1 LLAVILL
8 PLALFAC
15 SDDDDDGPDPT
26 PAQPDLVVSSITFDP
41 AVPDIQDPVTVT
53 VIVRNAGNGAANPSE
68 LRLRVDGDEAC
79 TIDVAGLGPSASDTV
94 SCELLPLE
102 AAADYEVIACADAD
116 STIAESIETN
126 NCRTDNL
133 TVTAPGPN
141 LVVESILFTPASPTE
156 DETVTVTVTVRN
168 EGGVAAE
175 ASFVRIDRVGGVG
188 EVYCDSIP
196 TPALPSGGAE
206 SVVCEFGPLP
216 AGEYNI
222 RACADA
228 LTDVIETNEDDNCRS
243 QTLTVAAG
251 APRADLR
258 IRRIAFA
265 PTAPG
270 PESVITATIVVEN
283 TGGADAAATLTDILV
298 DGTLTCDDVATNAI
312 AAGDSVEVTCE
323 FGPLAS
329 GNHAVEAWADAGG
342 TVEETD
348 EEDNDHSV
356 TVFVSG
362 GAPRADLQIRRIY
375 FTPADPGP
383 QDEITATIV
392 VENAGDADAAA
403 SASDFLIDGA
413 MACEGV
419 ATAEVAAGDSLEVTC
434 DFGALGAGTYTI
446 EGRVDVAGAVEESDE
461 DDNAWTTDLVVTG
474 ETPQADLQIR
484 RIYFTPAAPVAGE
497 TVTAYIVIENDNLA
511 AAAATVTDILVDDA
525 PACDDVA
532 TGGVAGG
539 DSVVVS
545 CDLGGLAAGFY
556 TIEACADAGSAVDES
571 DETDNCLAGLLVVTE
586 EGGGM
591 PDIPGLP
598 TGTTVDF
605 CNDDP
610 MAQQAEF
617 LVTSQLS
624 MVGLFASIGQG
635 LIDSLDTL
643 DWTDIGGGCREATE
657 VEEGC
662 TSRIEL
668 CDAGDGYDLR
678 VFLTGP
684 CVPGEDGEPDTVVT
698 NWQAIG
704 GHLSADG
711 TSGSISS
718 HYTNTTTPRFSWTWS
733 TSPDGRQGTW
743 NSYAGAPGTGELFM
757 TLTYEVQTGGSVE
770 MSLEI
775 PAQLRWDVTVSA
787 DGRTG
792 VYEMFLFEDPAFWR
806 ETRIEWADCSGTWIT
821 YDSEGEILD
830 QQSW

>member
-1 LLAVILL
+1 MIRARKWVASRVLLAVILL

-375 FTPADPGP
+375 FTPA
-383 QDEITATIV
+383 
-392 VENAGDADAAA
+392 
-403 SASDFLIDGA
+403 
-413 MACEGV
+413 
-419 ATAEVAAGDSLEVTC
+419 
-434 DFGALGAGTYTI
+434 
-446 EGRVDVAGAVEESDE
+446 
-461 DDNAWTTDLVVTG
+461 
-474 ETPQADLQIR
+474 
-484 RIYFTPAAPVAGE
+484 APVAGE